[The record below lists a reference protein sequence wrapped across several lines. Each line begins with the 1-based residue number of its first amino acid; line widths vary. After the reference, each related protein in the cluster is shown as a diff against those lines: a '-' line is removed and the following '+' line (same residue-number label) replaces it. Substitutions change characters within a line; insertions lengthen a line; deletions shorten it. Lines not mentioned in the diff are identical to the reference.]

1 MGALS
6 GMGSLLGL
14 GLGAASLGMSTYS
27 SYQETKARN
36 QAAEWNAGIAE
47 TDALYR
53 DQAADDA
60 IQRGKSQA
68 AIQQLATRGQIA
80 SDRVKYAASGV
91 KVNTGTPVDV
101 AADTAAWGEYER
113 QQIVANS
120 EREAWGYRT
129 EANTLR
135 QQAKM
140 TRATKQNPWLSAAT
154 TGLSGGTSL
163 WQQYSR
169 Y

>member
-14 GLGAASLGMSTYS
+14 GIGAASLGMSTYS
-27 SYQETKARN
+27 SYQEAKAAN
-36 QAAEWNAGIAE
+36 QAAEWNANIAE
-47 TDALYR
+47 TNAMYR
-53 DQAADDA
+53 DQAADDS
-60 IQRGKSQA
+60 IQRGKSSA
-68 AIQQLATRGQIA
+68 AIQQLKTRAQIS
-80 SDRVKYAASGV
+80 SDRTRYAASGV
-91 KVNTGTPVDV
+91 MVNSGTPVDV

-113 QQIVANS
+113 QLIISNS

-135 QQAKM
+135 QQASM
-140 TRATKQNPWLSAAT
+140 TRATKQSPWLAAAT

-163 WQQYSR
+163 WQSYSR

>member
-1 MGALS
+1 MGALG

-14 GLGAASLGMSTYS
+14 GLGAAGLGMQTYS
-27 SYQETKARN
+27 SYKEAEAANK
-36 QAAEWNAGIAE
+36 AAEWNAGLMETNALNRDAQAE
-47 TDALYR
+47 DALR
-53 DQAADDA
+53 RGQSEAALQK
-60 IQRGKSQA
+60 I
-68 AIQQLATRGQIA
+68 ATRGQIA
-80 SDRVKYAASGV
+80 ADRTRYAASGV

-101 AADTAAWGEYER
+101 AGDTAAWGEYER

-129 EANTLR
+129 DANTLR
-135 QQAKM
+135 QQAAM
-140 TRATKQNPWLSAAT
+140 TRATKQSPWLAAAT
-154 TGLSGGTSL
+154 TGLSGGTNL